1 MITVNS
7 KGETFGTW
15 PVILTRVTH
24 KGVEFLRGTR
34 MGRYG
39 GVLYDDTETLLFP
52 PQASIGSRVIEHPDS
67 WWNSRGWVIT
77 DPEVPKYLPAKPS
90 LTNPDKEAAQDA
102 AFAARENKHSAVSQE
117 AWNAHLHRAG
127 LGVPVDGYGN
137 MGSWVED

>member
-15 PVILTRVTH
+15 PVILTKVTH
-24 KGVEFLRGTR
+24 EGVEFLRGTR

-52 PQASIGSRVIEHPDS
+52 PQAGIGSRVIEHPDS

-102 AFAARENKHSAVSQE
+102 AFE
-117 AWNAHLHRAG
+117 AHLHRTG
-127 LGVPVDGYGN
+127 LGVPMDGYGN